1 MLVQI
6 KELPTV
12 KPVSLMRLP
21 RFAGRLAV
29 ENGEHRPDPRRGA
42 AL

>member
-1 MLVQI
+1 
-6 KELPTV
+6 
-12 KPVSLMRLP
+12 MRLP